1 MEFKHSLEITLSE
14 VEEIKVTNVTCQT
27 AFKTMSEDSANFQT
41 THDKHSSKGDYLENR
56 SRRINILIDGIEDV
70 KTH

>member
-1 MEFKHSLEITLSE
+1 MEFKHSLEFTLSE

-27 AFKTMSEDSANFQT
+27 AFKTMSEDFAHFQT
-41 THDKHSSKGDYLENR
+41 TLDKHSSKGDYLENR
-56 SRRINILIDGIEDV
+56 SRSINILIDGIEDV